1 MNTALK
7 DRRVG
12 DLTTE
17 QLEQAFEQRLVQDGL
32 DSIKRGDK
40 IIATRDYF
48 EAKRSRLKA
57 QIANKT

>member
-7 DRRVG
+7 DSRVG

-17 QLEQAFEQRLVQDGL
+17 QLEQAFEQRLIQDGIE
-32 DSIKRGDK
+32 SIERGDK

-57 QIANKT
+57 LIANKT